1 MAGKCAYDIGCKEW
15 YWDLVYDVTER
26 RGLLKTAS
34 WNANGQGLCERV
46 LRDTERER
54 ERGEGA
60 LLGVGLQIKDC

>member
-1 MAGKCAYDIGCKEW
+1 M
-15 YWDLVYDVTER
+15 VYDVTER